1 MNTTPKAVTYTNVN
15 VTGSEYFRVF
25 KEKVVFLSGTWWW
38 SSAQVPLLV
47 LTRPLVVMQIKGGEH
62 SLPSRAYMVEPLNQL
77 IGMVS
82 HCTVV
87 MYQTQ
92 CIPTQ
97 NGLED
102 SMCS

>member
-1 MNTTPKAVTYTNVN
+1 
-15 VTGSEYFRVF
+15 
-25 KEKVVFLSGTWWW
+25 
-38 SSAQVPLLV
+38 
-47 LTRPLVVMQIKGGEH
+47 VMQIKGGEH
-62 SLPSRAYMVEPLNQL
+62 SLPSRARMVEPLNQL

-82 HCTVV
+82 HRKVV